1 MTVYCELRMCFCVF
15 GSAAEE
21 ALGMRY
27 VFVLRH
33 VQAALEVEDRASD
46 GREAQAVAARAP
58 LLNPSSNH
66 FRCSTPSCGLATGSD
81 TRLQIDGRPVRAAS
95 SRATWRVALVPPSAP
110 GATWITPVPSSPS
123 TLASAKCLAAFDN
136 RRVTTVDLDRV
147 RDHVAAAR
155 ERLAAANIGY
165 CQLYEALKPVVGSH
179 DRIDQAG
186 SKGKSSRWLDEDVI
200 DINVFLR
207 RRPQA

>member
-1 MTVYCELRMCFCVF
+1 VLDPFVRVGDRVRHQVADRWTAGTRRQLS
-15 GSAAEE
+15 GDLAGGLGAAK
-21 ALGMRY
+21 
-27 VFVLRH
+27 
-33 VQAALEVEDRASD
+33 
-46 GREAQAVAARAP
+46 
-58 LLNPSSNH
+58 
-66 FRCSTPSCGLATGSD
+66 C
-81 TRLQIDGRPVRAAS
+81 
-95 SRATWRVALVPPSAP
+95 P
-110 GATWITPVPSSPS
+110 GGDLDNSGAEFAEHA
-123 TLASAKCLAAFDN
+123 ASAKCLAAFDN